1 MTTPRASGTP
11 GALAADAGGTPAAS
25 LDATVAG
32 ADPTVAG
39 GATAPPGGAPPGGT
53 GPVAGGPAVTGN
65 APARPAPGSA
75 PPSGEATPEP
85 TTALPARRMDLLPR
99 LLSSVV
105 LICLVVS
112 MIWIGGVPLDVLIGV
127 AAALAAWE
135 LAALLG
141 RLPAPAPRWLLIA
154 LAVWLAERAVLP
166 GAGGN
171 LEVILPVALGA
182 GMVAGVLFHSPWEGW
197 AAGLGGGLYLGIGL
211 GSLLGLYH
219 WPGAS
224 PGVGLQLVAI
234 VVAAVVAT
242 DTLAYFTGH
251 ALGRH
256 PFFPAISPKKSV
268 EGAVGG
274 AVGAVLVAGIAGPL
288 VISLNPVAAVGMG
301 LLIAVVAEGGDL
313 AESALKRQ
321 AGVKDSGRLIP
332 GHGGLLDRLDG
343 LLLAGP
349 AVYCL
354 LVLIGFH

>member
-1 MTTPRASGTP
+1 MSTP
-11 GALAADAGGTPAAS
+11 
-25 LDATVAG
+25 
-32 ADPTVAG
+32 
-39 GATAPPGGAPPGGT
+39 
-53 GPVAGGPAVTGN
+53 
-65 APARPAPGSA
+65 PAPGA
-75 PPSGEATPEP
+75 IG
-85 TTALPARRMDLLPR
+85 ALPAAAEAEPAPAPAVALPRRRMNLLPR
-99 LLSSVV
+99 VASSAV
-105 LICLVVS
+105 LAVLVAG
-112 MIWIGGVPLDVLIGV
+112 MIYVGGIPLDVLIGA
-127 AAALAAWE
+127 AAALGAWE
-135 LAALLG
+135 LASLVA
-141 RLPAPAPRWLLIA
+141 RCPVPAPRWLLVA

-171 LEVILPVALGA
+171 FQVILPAALAA
-182 GMVAGVLFHSPWEGW
+182 GMIAGVLLHSPWEGS
-197 AAGLGGGLYLGIGL
+197 AAGLGGGLYLGVGL

-219 WPGAS
+219 WSGAGL
-224 PGVGLQLVAI
+224 GVGRELVAI
-234 VVAAVVAT
+234 VVGAVVAT

-256 PFFPAISPKKSV
+256 PFFPSISPRKSV

-288 VISLNPVAAVGMG
+288 VISLNPFAAVGMG
-301 LLIAVVAEGGDL
+301 LLIAVAAEGGDL

-354 LVLIGFH
+354 LVLISFR

>member
-1 MTTPRASGTP
+1 MTTPRAP
-11 GALAADAGGTPAAS
+11 GALR
-25 LDATVAG
+25 
-32 ADPTVAG
+32 
-39 GATAPPGGAPPGGT
+39 
-53 GPVAGGPAVTGN
+53 
-65 APARPAPGSA
+65 ARPAAADGAPASTTEAAGSDPAPAPTGVPAGEPA
-75 PPSGEATPEP
+75 PPT
-85 TTALPARRMDLLPR
+85 LPHRRMNLVPR
-99 LLSSVV
+99 LLSSAV
-105 LICLVVS
+105 LICLVAS
-112 MIWIGGVPLDVLIGV
+112 MIWIGGIPLDVLIGA
-127 AAALAAWE
+127 AAALGSWE

-141 RLPAPAPRWLLIA
+141 RLPAPAPRWLVIA
-154 LAVWLAERAVLP
+154 LAVWLAERAILP

-219 WPGAS
+219 WPGAA
-224 PGVGLQLVAI
+224 PGVGLRLVAI

-274 AVGAVLVAGIAGPL
+274 AAGAVLVAGIAGPL
-288 VISLNPVAAVGMG
+288 VISLNPVVAVGMG

-354 LVLIGFH
+354 LVLIAFR

>member
-1 MTTPRASGTP
+1 MTTPRTS
-11 GALAADAGGTPAAS
+11 GALGALSADAGGTPGPR
-25 LDATVAG
+25 LDAAVAADPAAAGASPALAG
-32 ADPTVAG
+32 ADAAVAG
-39 GATAPPGGAPPGGT
+39 TASAATGAAP
-53 GPVAGGPAVTGN
+53 
-65 APARPAPGSA
+65 
-75 PPSGEATPEP
+75 
-85 TTALPARRMDLLPR
+85 TALPPRRMNLLPR
-99 LLSSVV
+99 LLSSAV
-105 LICLVVS
+105 LICLVSS
-112 MIWIGGVPLDVLIGV
+112 MIWVGGIPLDVLIGA

-135 LAALLG
+135 LGALLG
-141 RLPAPAPRWLLIA
+141 RLPAPAPRWLVVA

-166 GAGGN
+166 GPGGN
-171 LEVILPVALGA
+171 LEVILAAALAA
-182 GMVAGVLFHSPWEGW
+182 GMVAGVLFRVAWEGW
-197 AAGLGGGLYLGIGL
+197 AAGLGGGLYLGVGL

-219 WPGAS
+219 WPGAT
-224 PGVGLQLVAI
+224 PAVGMRLVAI
-234 VVAAVVAT
+234 VVGAVVAT

-274 AVGAVLVAGIAGPL
+274 AAGAVLVAGIAGPL
-288 VISLNPVAAVGMG
+288 VVSLNPVAAVGLG

-349 AVYCL
+349 AAYCL